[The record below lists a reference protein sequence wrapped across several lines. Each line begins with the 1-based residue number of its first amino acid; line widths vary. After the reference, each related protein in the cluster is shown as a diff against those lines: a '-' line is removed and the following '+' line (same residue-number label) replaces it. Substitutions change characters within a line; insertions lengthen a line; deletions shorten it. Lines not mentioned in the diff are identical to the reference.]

1 MTASERD
8 GLHALEEAAHGG
20 ELGIPAPTGPRAT
33 GCARR
38 QRTSIRHGPVTIK
51 GGKARQGRAFPAF
64 AHLNSGD
71 HASGNS
77 GGLIL

>member
-51 GGKARQGRAFPAF
+51 AERPGKAGPF
-64 AHLNSGD
+64 LLS
-71 HASGNS
+71 
-77 GGLIL
+77 LI